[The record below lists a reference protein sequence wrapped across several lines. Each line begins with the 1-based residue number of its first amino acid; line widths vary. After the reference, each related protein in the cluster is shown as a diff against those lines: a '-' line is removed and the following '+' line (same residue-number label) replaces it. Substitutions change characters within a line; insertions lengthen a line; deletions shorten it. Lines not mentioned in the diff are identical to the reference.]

1 MTATLLHK
9 ALRDLR
15 GHIGAYLACAM
26 VMAIGVVFYSSMSQ
40 VISNIPVVQ
49 YDFYRQYRFA
59 DAFAQVNSIPV
70 SRLKRL
76 ETLEGIKKV
85 SGRLTINARLVTDK
99 QDDNATIKMISY
111 DPSEADRLNDILV
124 TKGEAPAAG
133 SYAICLNEAFYKA
146 NQLTEGDSI
155 ELALLGRKV
164 SFTVCGRVQTPEYI
178 YLMPEGSIMPDD
190 KNYGI
195 AYVPLDVLETL
206 INRQGEANDISF
218 AFENS
223 VVYDDVEKSIK
234 TALAPSGLIRLLPRA
249 DQGSHSMLDQEIEGL
264 RSMVGVVPFLFL
276 MVGAL
281 IMSVVMKRLVD
292 QQHAQ
297 IGLMKAYGY
306 SNREVLG
313 HYAIYGV
320 VIGLL
325 ASLIGGSLGAM
336 VAGYMASLYS
346 AYFYMPGISGSFS
359 FLNVLTLSTMAL
371 LFGAGASLYGAR
383 GVLKLTAAEAMHPPA
398 PPSGKPILLE
408 RMKALW
414 KRLHTTT
421 QLSLRNLFRSRL
433 RSVLTWVG
441 LTICYALIAAV
452 FAFSPMVDL
461 MMKENFIDVQRYD
474 LKAGL
479 AQMADARAIEST
491 LSHMQEVENVEAVLE
506 APLTLRKGALEKD
519 ATLLALPHG
528 GTLYRLFDDKSAPVS
543 LPEEGIVLTYRM
555 AKNLGVKPGDR
566 ILLDIPYPDKEVY
579 VPVTALCEQYT
590 SNYVVIDRAYLA
602 SLLHMPQ
609 YATSAMIKMEPGN
622 SSAADVL
629 IERLNGASNVTS
641 VMSIL
646 QIQKNMNELM
656 QTSMSSLYVM
666 AVMAVFAGFAIVY
679 NASVVI
685 LSERTRELAS
695 MRVLGFSLSET
706 VRVVALEQLLLCI
719 GGIVCGIPLA
729 GATMQGLADSVASDL
744 YAMPSIVPVSSH
756 LTCIVCLL
764 AAWLAAVLITARKVR
779 RTSMADVLKD
789 RD

>member
-1 MTATLLHK
+1 MTATLLRK

-15 GHIGAYLACAM
+15 RHIGAYLACAM

-76 ETLEGIKKV
+76 ETIEGIKKV
-85 SGRLTINARLVTDK
+85 SGRLTMNARLVTNS
-99 QDDNATIKMISY
+99 QNENATLKLISY
-111 DPSEADRLNDILV
+111 DPSETDRLNDILI

-133 SYAICLNEAFYKA
+133 RYTICLNEAFYKA
-146 NQLTEGDSI
+146 NQLTDGDTI
-155 ELALLGRKV
+155 ELALLGRRV
-164 SFTVCGRVQTPEYI
+164 SFTVSGSVQTPEYI

-190 KNYGI
+190 KNYGV

-206 INRQGEANDISF
+206 LGRQGEASDVSF
-218 AFENS
+218 AFES
-223 VVYDDVEKSIK
+223 GVVYEDVEKALK
-234 TALAPSGLIRLLPRA
+234 TALAPSGLIRLMPRA
-249 DQGSHSMLDQEIEGL
+249 DQGSHSMLEQEVEGL

-281 IMSVVMKRLVD
+281 IMSVVIKRLVD

-306 SNREVLG
+306 SSHEVLG

-325 ASLIGGSLGAM
+325 ASIIGGALGAL
-336 VAGYMASLYS
+336 VSGYMASLYS

-359 FLNVLTLSTMAL
+359 ITNVLTLSAMAL
-371 LFGAGASLYGAR
+371 LFGAGASIYGAR
-383 GVLKLTAAEAMHPPA
+383 DVLKLTAAEAMHPPA

-408 RMKALW
+408 RLQGFWRM
-414 KRLHTTT
+414 LHTTT

-433 RSVLTWVG
+433 RSVLTWIG

-461 MMKENFIDVQRYD
+461 MMTDNFIAVQRYD

-479 AQMADARAIEST
+479 DQMSNARSLETS
-491 LSHMQEVENVEAVLE
+491 LSHMQGVAMVEAVLE
-506 APLTLRKGALEKD
+506 TPLTLRKGALEKD
-519 ATLLALPHG
+519 AILLALPNG
-528 GTLYRLFDDKSAPVS
+528 GTLYRLFDDKNMPVS
-543 LPEEGIVLTYRM
+543 IPEEGVAITYRM
-555 AKNLGVKPGDR
+555 AQALGVELGDR
-566 ILLDIPYPDKEVY
+566 IFLDIPYPDKEVY
-579 VPVTALCEQYT
+579 VPVAALCEQYT
-590 SNYVVIDRAYLA
+590 SNYVIIDRAYLA
-602 SLLHMPQ
+602 SLLHMQQ
-609 YATSAMIKMEPGN
+609 YATSAMIKMAPGDLA
-622 SSAADVL
+622 SADTL

-641 VMSIL
+641 VMSIA
-646 QIQKNMNELM
+646 QIQQNMNELM
-656 QTSMSSLYVM
+656 QTSMGSLYAM

-695 MRVLGFSLSET
+695 MRVLGFSLGET
-706 VRVVALEQLLLCI
+706 VRVVALEQLLLCM
-719 GGIVCGIPLA
+719 GGILFGIPLA
-729 GATMQGLADSVASDL
+729 GATMQSLADSVASDM
-744 YAMPSIVPVSSH
+744 YAMPSVVPVSAH
-756 LTCIVCLL
+756 LTCIFCLL
-764 AAWLAAVLITARKVR
+764 LAWLAAVLITARKVR
-779 RTSMADVLKD
+779 RTSMADVLKEKD
-789 RD
+789 